1 MLHEKR
7 IDFKQL
13 AKPTNLQNSA
23 VLRMLEEEEERKR
36 AGKAGLKRVAWPPP
50 PEDGDYIDFVEQA
63 PVQAKTRGVGEYAT
77 YQSKSPT
84 PQPQPQQQQQQQQ
97 EQRASCGLRQPSQFH
112 IQPTLAKTWAPVT
125 IAPTAGQPK
134 AHQAASPSPS
144 QTPPTLGTWSDK
156 PSPGSWNSPQPGQET
171 IIPVQ
176 IESQQQ
182 SQAPSSF
189 VEPPASI
196 ITLRAEPPISQE
208 SAPVYLAQPAAINP
222 TSGSMRGDQKW
233 PPASVKEQTE
243 AENRARIELA
253 KGPVFRPR
261 RANKDYSGFF
271 AQHASTNNY
280 PGYRAPPGTQYFTPA
295 YQH

>member
-1 MLHEKR
+1 MH
-7 IDFKQL
+7 
-13 AKPTNLQNSA
+13 SA
-23 VLRMLEEEEERKR
+23 C
-36 AGKAGLKRVAWPPP
+36 LKRVAWPPP
-50 PEDGDYIDFVEQA
+50 PEDEDYIDFVEQG
-63 PVQAKTRGVGEYAT
+63 PVQAK
-77 YQSKSPT
+77 S
-84 PQPQPQQQQQQQQ
+84 QQQQQQQQ
-97 EQRASCGLRQPSQFH
+97 SQP
-112 IQPTLAKTWAPVT
+112 
-125 IAPTAGQPK
+125 
-134 AHQAASPSPS
+134 
-144 QTPPTLGTWSDK
+144 
-156 PSPGSWNSPQPGQET
+156 
-171 IIPVQ
+171 
-176 IESQQQ
+176 
-182 SQAPSSF
+182 PSSY

-261 RANKDYSGFF
+261 RVNKDYSGFF